1 MYVTIFDKHIQLK
14 SMSCAHGHCQ
24 PKPIPKAV
32 NLFVKVTNC
41 CNARCAFCSN
51 GGSHK
56 DIEEFDQVK
65 LWNIVDE
72 LRARDILVNRINITG
87 GEPSMYPEIVNQIL
101 GTATSEQYNNI
112 HLHLNTNG
120 LLPAS
125 QAMMRHLRWDS
136 ISMSI
141 HHYDLKKLTDIYGVP
156 ISKKAFAFEDIDLD
170 RVNASCNLMRGY
182 IDSNTEVERMLKF
195 AISLGLPRLGFVALM
210 RVNDYCHD
218 HYVDFDEIKFEAIPH
233 LYFTESRNRGNDCKC
248 SNYLYNHSGK
258 ILEVYMRNY
267 ANPNYCESSLMY
279 DGQYL
284 RQGFHDDNIIY

>member
-1 MYVTIFDKHIQLK
+1 
-14 SMSCAHGHCQ
+14 
-24 PKPIPKAV
+24 
-32 NLFVKVTNC
+32 
-41 CNARCAFCSN
+41 
-51 GGSHK
+51 
-56 DIEEFDQVK
+56 
-65 LWNIVDE
+65 
-72 LRARDILVNRINITG
+72 
-87 GEPSMYPEIVNQIL
+87 MYPEIVNQIL
-101 GTATSEQYNNI
+101 DTATSEQYHQI

-125 QAMMRHLRWDS
+125 QAMMRHLRWNS

-182 IDSNTEVERMLKF
+182 IDSNTEVERMLKY
-195 AISLGLPRLGFVALM
+195 AITLGLPRLGFVALM

-267 ANPNYCESSLMY
+267 ANSNYCESSLMY

-284 RQGFHDDNIIY
+284 RQGFHDDNVIY

>member
-24 PKPIPKAV
+24 PQPIPKAV

-51 GGSHK
+51 GSSHK

-101 GTATSEQYNNI
+101 DTATSEQYHKI

-125 QAMMRHLRWDS
+125 QAMMRHLRWNS

-156 ISKKAFAFEDIDLD
+156 ISKKAFAFENIDLD

-182 IDSNTEVERMLKF
+182 IDSNTEVERMLKY
-195 AISLGLPRLGFVALM
+195 AITLGLPRLGFVALM

-284 RQGFHDDNIIY
+284 RQGFHDDNVIY